1 MVKHRKWMI
10 CIFIICL
17 IGGLSSCAE
26 DRSVIGDDFEIP
38 KLTDENTIEFTVD
51 VLGEWTQLEVFGG
64 GGRMAIE
71 WGDGRL
77 QKIEDP
83 EAGLITYKYG
93 NRRSYRVRIWAE
105 ELDYCNLGSLLLP
118 VKDLRIGNL
127 PKMRDLAL
135 TSFANTRK
143 IDLSRSCPNVENV
156 NIGNCA
162 DLEYVDVSQCDSL
175 KSVLIGGNPKL
186 TSLDVTDKC
195 KLKNLNCS
203 GNQLSSLSLKDLP
216 QLNSLDCSYNP
227 ELSRLEFDEKMEIST
242 LFIGHCNFQNLDFL
256 DRLPLLLEFVCRN
269 NQLKELE
276 LPESLW
282 IQYLDCSNNQLTR
295 LSISEHWLLTRVDC
309 HSNRLDK
316 EALNQLFEMLGTA
329 SDYPHS
335 KSYLSYYD
343 NPGEYTCNQEMPVRN
358 GWTIEEKGAQ

>member
-1 MVKHRKWMI
+1 MI

-17 IGGLSSCAE
+17 IDGLSSCAE

-135 TSFANTRK
+135 TSFANTRE
-143 IDLSRSCPNVENV
+143 IYLSRSCPNVENV

-162 DLEYVDVSQCDSL
+162 DLEYVDISQCDSL
-175 KSVLIGGNPKL
+175 KSVLIG
-186 TSLDVTDKC
+186 
-195 KLKNLNCS
+195 
-203 GNQLSSLSLKDLP
+203 
-216 QLNSLDCSYNP
+216 
-227 ELSRLEFDEKMEIST
+227 
-242 LFIGHCNFQNLDFL
+242 
-256 DRLPLLLEFVCRN
+256 
-269 NQLKELE
+269 
-276 LPESLW
+276 
-282 IQYLDCSNNQLTR
+282 
-295 LSISEHWLLTRVDC
+295 
-309 HSNRLDK
+309 
-316 EALNQLFEMLGTA
+316 
-329 SDYPHS
+329 
-335 KSYLSYYD
+335 
-343 NPGEYTCNQEMPVRN
+343 
-358 GWTIEEKGAQ
+358 

>member
-1 MVKHRKWMI
+1 M
-10 CIFIICL
+10 
-17 IGGLSSCAE
+17 
-26 DRSVIGDDFEIP
+26 
-38 KLTDENTIEFTVD
+38 
-51 VLGEWTQLEVFGG
+51 
-64 GGRMAIE
+64 
-71 WGDGRL
+71 
-77 QKIEDP
+77 
-83 EAGLITYKYG
+83 
-93 NRRSYRVRIWAE
+93 RIWAE

-227 ELSRLEFDEKMEIST
+227 ELSRLEFDEIMEIST

-282 IQYLDCSNNQLTR
+282 IKYLDCSNNQLTR
-295 LSISEHWLLTRVDC
+295 LSISENWLLTRVDC

>member
-1 MVKHRKWMI
+1 MRKPMREKFRQFMI
-10 CIFIICL
+10 
-17 IGGLSSCAE
+17 GRYGTDGLNQFLSMSSI
-26 DRSVIGDDFEIP
+26 VM
-38 KLTDENTIEFTVD
+38 LLV
-51 VLGEWTQLEVFGG
+51 
-64 GGRMAIE
+64 
-71 WGDGRL
+71 
-77 QKIEDP
+77 
-83 EAGLITYKYG
+83 
-93 NRRSYRVRIWAE
+93 
-105 ELDYCNLGSLLLP
+105 SLLTRVSLFTW
-118 VKDLRIGNL
+118 LGA
-127 PKMRDLAL
+127 AL
-135 TSFANTRK
+135 LILCYYRS
-143 IDLSRSCPNVENV
+143 LSRNISKRTEEN
-156 NIGNCA
+156 
-162 DLEYVDVSQCDSL
+162 YRFYSL
-175 KSVLIGGNPKL
+175 KDRFNNKFRSLKEQWANRKL
-186 TSLDVTDKC
+186 LDVTDKC

-282 IQYLDCSNNQLTR
+282 IKYLDCSNNQLTR
-295 LSISEHWLLTRVDC
+295 LSISENWLLTRVDC

-358 GWTIEEKGAQ
+358 GWTIEEKDAQ